1 MEDLKLQ
8 LKKYIEENYIEEI
21 PSVEDSAEK
30 FLFEDMLCGS
40 LFAFPK
46 HKKENSA
53 RRESSTFGSVPNSN
67 TILEKNSDETFSAY
81 SIGGS
86 IPNFNMILE
95 KNSGE
100 TFSEMLLRLVN
111 ESGEKNSA
119 IYNRAN
125 IDRRLFSKIVN
136 NSSYQPAKNT
146 VLAFAISLKLN
157 YEMTQKLL
165 DAAGFTLSNKNLSD
179 VIISFFIENKI
190 FDINTIN
197 ETLYEYKQPLIGG
210 GQKFCRSA
218 DDQF

>member
-8 LKKYIEENYIEEI
+8 LKKYIDENYIEEI
-21 PSVEDSAEK
+21 PVAEDSAEK
-30 FLFEDMLCGS
+30 FSIKDMICGG

-46 HKKENSA
+46 RKRENST
-53 RRESSTFGSVPNSN
+53 RREISSFGSVPNSN

-81 SIGGS
+81 DVGGCV
-86 IPNFNMILE
+86 PNFNMILA

-125 IDRRLFSKIVN
+125 IDRRLFSKIIN

-179 VIISFFIENKI
+179 VIITFFIENKI

-197 ETLYEYKQPLIGG
+197 ETLYEYKQPLLGG
-210 GQKFCRSA
+210 GQKFCRPA

>member
-8 LKKYIEENYIEEI
+8 LKKYIAENYIEENFDA
-21 PSVEDSAEK
+21 EDSAESFSIKDK
-30 FLFEDMLCGS
+30 FCSFFYAKPKRERENFVCAKEDYFCGS
-40 LFAFPK
+40 
-46 HKKENSA
+46 
-53 RRESSTFGSVPNSN
+53 V
-67 TILEKNSDETFSAY
+67 
-81 SIGGS
+81 
-86 IPNFNMILE
+86 PNFNMILE

-100 TFSEMLLRLVN
+100 TFSEMLVRLVN

-146 VLAFAISLKLN
+146 VLAFAISLKLS

-179 VIISFFIENKI
+179 VIITFFIENKI

-210 GQKFCRSA
+210 GQKFCRLA